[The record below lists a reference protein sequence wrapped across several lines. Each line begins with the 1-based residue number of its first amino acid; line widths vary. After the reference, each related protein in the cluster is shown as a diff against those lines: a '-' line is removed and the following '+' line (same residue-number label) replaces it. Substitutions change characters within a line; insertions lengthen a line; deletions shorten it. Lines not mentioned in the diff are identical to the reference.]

1 MASHAHRFIR
11 IARMG
16 GLLAAALLPALC
28 GAAIPPAAPTVDA
41 VELLRQAT
49 ALEHGEGVARD
60 PAKAADLYC
69 EAARQGLAEAQFSL
83 GWMYANGRG
92 LPRDDSLAA
101 LFFGMAARQGHIQ
114 AKNMLRFVGEAT
126 PAEPLCLKAP
136 EEPDHFDDIPTPAD
150 ATPQQLKLIQL
161 VQQLAPEYA
170 IHPRLALA
178 VLKIESNFQT
188 DARSPKNAQ
197 GLMQLIPETA
207 ERFNV
212 KNILDPVQNLRGGLA
227 YLRWLLAYFQGNVAL
242 ATAGYNA
249 GEGAVDRHLGVPPYE
264 ETRAY
269 VKRIQELFPKDEH
282 PFDARV
288 VEASSALPRI
298 RKKLSN

>member
-1 MASHAHRFIR
+1 MAPQLQR
-11 IARMG
+11 IVRVAIMG
-16 GLLAAALLPALC
+16 CALCATLLPAVSR
-28 GAAIPPAAPTVDA
+28 AATPSAVPPVDP
-41 VELLRQAT
+41 VELVRQAT

-69 EAARQGLAEAQFSL
+69 EAARLGQVEAQFSL

-92 LPRDDSLAA
+92 IPRDDGLAA
-101 LFFGMAARQGHIQ
+101 LFFGMAARQGHVQ
-114 AKNMLRFVGEAT
+114 AKNMLRFVGDK
-126 PAEPLCLKAP
+126 PAPQPECLK
-136 EEPDHFDDIPTPAD
+136 EPDHFDDIQIPAD
-150 ATPQQLKLIQL
+150 ATPQQVKLIQL

-212 KNILDPVQNLRGGLA
+212 KNILDPAQNLRGGLA

-249 GEGAVDRHLGVPPYE
+249 GERAVDRYLGVPPFE

-269 VKRIQELFPKDEH
+269 VKRIQELFPRDEH

-298 RKKLSN
+298 RKKLAN